1 MSIFKL
7 QNLPRKWAFLFHLW
21 RCQGKK
27 IDKTER
33 IHDIPG
39 TGNDRSPLPVQASG
53 LRVPGPRASGL
64 RVPGPRA
71 PGLRAPGPRAS
82 GPMEREADTQ
92 GGRAVSGAHSA
103 CCKRDG
109 WDSASPPAPSA

>member
-27 IDKTER
+27 IDKTEQ

-39 TGNDRSPLPVQASG
+39 TGNDRSPLPAQAS
-53 LRVPGPRASGL
+53 
-64 RVPGPRA
+64 
-71 PGLRAPGPRAS
+71 GLRAPGPRAS
-82 GPMEREADTQ
+82 GPMERETDTQ

-109 WDSASPPAPSA
+109 WDSASPPAPSAQCSDFPPQYTLG